1 MRLGSVRLAGFL
13 ACLGIA
19 VTAFAQFGHPL
30 SGTWSGDWGPNKDKR
45 ERLLVQMHY
54 DGKQVTGA
62 INPGPNAFPLKTV
75 TVIPGNEDNPGVWAI
90 KMEADGKDA
99 SGKPVTILV
108 DGKLE
113 NLVSANRV
121 LTGTWSQG
129 GVKGDFKLTRN

>member
-1 MRLGSVRLAGFL
+1 MRLGSVRLASFL

-54 DGKQVTGA
+54 DGKQVTGT
-62 INPGPNAFPLKTV
+62 INPGPNGFPLKTV
-75 TVIPGNEDNPGVWAI
+75 SVIPGNQDNPGICSI
-90 KMEADGKDA
+90 KIEAEGKDA
-99 SGKPVTILV
+99 AGKAVTV
-108 DGKLE
+108 VADGKLE
-113 NLVSANRV
+113 NLGSFNRV
-121 LTGTWSQG
+121 LTGTWNQG

>member
-1 MRLGSVRLAGFL
+1 MRMGTVRLVSFL

-30 SGTWSGDWGPNKDKR
+30 SGTWSGDWGPSKDKR
-45 ERLLVQMHY
+45 ERLLVQMY
-54 DGKQVTGA
+54 YNGKQVVGA
-62 INPGPNAFPLKTV
+62 INPGAGGFPLKTV

-113 NLVSANRV
+113 NLGSPNRV

>member
-1 MRLGSVRLAGFL
+1 MRIGRVRLVSFL
-13 ACLGIA
+13 ACLGMA

-30 SGTWSGDWGPNKDKR
+30 SGTWSGDWGATKDKR

-54 DGKQVTGA
+54 NGKQVTGT
-62 INPGPNAFPLKTV
+62 INPGANGLTLKTV
-75 TVIPGNEDNPGVWAI
+75 TVVPGTGDNPGVWDI

-99 SGKPVTILV
+99 SGKAVTVLV
-108 DGKLE
+108 DGKLT
-113 NLVSANRV
+113 NLGSPNRV